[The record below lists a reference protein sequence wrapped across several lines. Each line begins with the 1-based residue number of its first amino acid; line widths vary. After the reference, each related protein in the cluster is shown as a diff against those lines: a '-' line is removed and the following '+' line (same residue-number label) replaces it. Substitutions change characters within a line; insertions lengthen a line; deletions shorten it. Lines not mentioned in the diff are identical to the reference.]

1 MRIVHY
7 QKSFSDG
14 KIEESNK
21 DLTTGY
27 IACAALIL
35 GGFLYFFIGRSDP
48 SQLWWIIPIV
58 VIAALALKGLKGRH
72 SLLQELGWAQRG
84 TDGEIAV
91 VRIFGEKLDDSY
103 TYICNYSNPNFRG
116 GDIDGVLIG
125 PKGVFVIEVKNW
137 RGSFRVSGP
146 DIYKHIAGD
155 EYRLF
160 KSPIDQVNYATEFI
174 KQIFERGSISAPV
187 RSFVILEG
195 GYVKEFRGSTGV
207 FISSPE
213 KVLQEIMAS
222 RAVNSDHNK
231 ILTTLGIHN
240 QKTPNLVQ
248 GVM

>member
-1 MRIVHY
+1 MRVVHY
-7 QKSFSDG
+7 QKSFSDS
-14 KIEESNK
+14 KIEENNK

-27 IACAALIL
+27 IACATLIL
-35 GGFLYFFIGRSDP
+35 GAFLYFFIGRSDP

-58 VIAALALKGLKGRH
+58 VIATLALKGLKGRH

-84 TDGEIAV
+84 ADGETAV

-103 TYICNYSNPNFRG
+103 TYVCNYSDSNFRG
-116 GDIDGVLIG
+116 GDIDGILIG
-125 PKGVFVIEVKNW
+125 PKGVFIIEVKNW
-137 RGSFRVSGP
+137 QGSFRVSGP

-174 KQIFERGSISAPV
+174 KQVFAKGNISAPV

-207 FISSPE
+207 FISSSG
-213 KVLQEIMAS
+213 KVLQEIIAS
-222 RAVNSDHNK
+222 RPANSDHDK
-231 ILTTLGIHN
+231 ILSALGIFS
-240 QKTPNLVQ
+240 QKTPNLV
-248 GVM
+248 